1 MEFKIKT
8 NTNTTN
14 NKIITEFL
22 DFACNRTETKKA
34 IKDFAQM
41 FGKLPSGQKK
51 TVQEFLWSLF
61 QETNKI
67 RSIHIAKVNTAYQ
80 KVPELEVTKIEHL
93 IEELEKAPERSCKKI
108 IDIAKEE
115 LEEKETENLIRTA
128 SASLR
133 EEKLRL
139 CNRGR
144 LPNLSRKIFLQ
155 TVWESLMVEEAM
167 SERRW

>member
-1 MEFKIKT
+1 MKFSLSANNSIINEFV
-8 NTNTTN
+8 NLAYNQ
-14 NKIITEFL
+14 TE
-22 DFACNRTETKKA
+22 AKKA

-41 FGKLPSGQKK
+41 FGKLPSGHKK
-51 TVQEFLWSLF
+51 TVQEFLWTLF

-67 RSIHIAKVNTAYQ
+67 RPIHIAKVNTAYQ
-80 KVPELEVTKIEHL
+80 KVPELEVNQIEHL

-108 IDIAKEE
+108 IDIAKAE
-115 LEEKETENLIRTA
+115 LEEKKTENLIRTA

-155 TVWESLMVEEAM
+155 TVWESLMTEEAM

>member
-1 MEFKIKT
+1 MEFKI

-22 DFACNRTETKKA
+22 DFACRQTEAKKA
-34 IKDFAQM
+34 TTDFAQR
-41 FGKLPSGQKK
+41 FKKLSSGQKK
-51 TVQEFLWSLF
+51 TVQEFLWALF

-67 RSIHIAKVNTAYQ
+67 RPIHIAKVNTAYQ

-115 LEEKETENLIRTA
+115 LKEKETENQIRTA

-155 TVWESLMVEEAM
+155 TVWESIMAEEAM

>member
-1 MEFKIKT
+1 MEFKISI
-8 NTNTTN
+8 NTNILN
-14 NKIITEFL
+14 EFVN
-22 DFACNRTETKKA
+22 FAYNQTETKKA

-67 RSIHIAKVNTAYQ
+67 RPIHIAKVNTAYQ

-108 IDIAKEE
+108 IDIAKAE

-155 TVWESLMVEEAM
+155 TVWESLMAEEAM

>member
-8 NTNTTN
+8 STNTTN

-22 DFACNRTETKKA
+22 DFACNRTEAKKA

-41 FGKLPSGQKK
+41 FGKMPSVQKK
-51 TVQEFLWSLF
+51 TVQEFLWTLF

-67 RSIHIAKVNTAYQ
+67 RPIHIAKVNTAYQ
-80 KVPELEVTKIEHL
+80 KVPELEVNQIEHL
-93 IEELEKAPERSCKKI
+93 IDELEKSPERGCKKI

-155 TVWESLMVEEAM
+155 TVWESLMAEEAM